1 MYRVIFSGFERILGA
16 ILLVSMLAAGCERVE
31 PSANA
36 KGLPPVPVKLH
47 EVKLET
53 LDDSTEFSGTLD
65 AAQKVDLKS
74 DMRAQVEN
82 VLVEPGERVRKGTVL
97 MTLKPN
103 QTLPQVEQAQEQL
116 TSAQVNRENAV
127 QQLKIAE
134 SQQTTARSNYE
145 LAKTNYDRARGLV
158 KQGAIGQVT
167 ADQAKNQLDAAVHA
181 VETAS
186 KQVKTAKAV
195 LTQAEAGVH
204 QAESQL
210 ISISGNYQF
219 KQIVSPIAGLVGSL
233 SLKSGDSV
241 SPNQTITTITPNRT
255 LELTISIPPEHFA
268 HLKQGLSVELLD
280 PDTKTRI
287 AVSKLYFMPPRI
299 DTGSQTITARA
310 RFTKVEGTLAMG
322 QDARAR
328 VIWGKKPGVKVPAA
342 AVMRSGDRSFV
353 FVTQEGTCTPISPRH
368 SAESETRKIAC
379 QRYVELG
386 NPYGNSY
393 AVKTGL
399 QPGEA
404 VAISNISDLRD
415 GISILPSP

>member
-1 MYRVIFSGFERILGA
+1 MYKVIFSRFEKLLGA
-16 ILLVSMLAAGCERVE
+16 VLLVSTLAAGCERVE

-36 KGLPPVPVKLH
+36 RGLPPVSVKSH

-65 AAQKVDLKS
+65 AAQKAELKS
-74 DMRAQVEN
+74 DLRAQVEN
-82 VLVEPGERVRKGTVL
+82 VLVAPGERVRKGTVL

-145 LAKTNYDRARGLV
+145 LAKTNYDRAKGLV

-167 ADQAKNQLDAAVHA
+167 ADQAKNQLDAAVNA
-181 VETAS
+181 LETSS

-219 KQIVSPIAGLVGSL
+219 KQVVSPIAGLVGSL
-233 SLKSGDSV
+233 SLKPGDSV
-241 SPNQTITTITPNRT
+241 SPSQTITTITPNRT
-255 LELTISIPPEHFA
+255 LELTISIPSEHFA
-268 HLKQGLSVELLD
+268 RLRQGLPVELLD
-280 PDTKTRI
+280 PDTKTRV
-287 AVSKLYFMPPRI
+287 AVSRLYFMPPRI

-310 RFTKVEGTLAMG
+310 RFTNVKGTLAIG

-342 AVMRSGDRSFV
+342 AVVRSGDKSFV
-353 FVTQEGTCTPISPRH
+353 FVTQEGSCTPISPHH
-368 SAESETRKIAC
+368 SAESEIRKFAC

-386 NPYGNSY
+386 DSYGNSY
-393 AVKTGL
+393 QVKTGL
-399 QPGEA
+399 RPGEA
-404 VAISNISDLRD
+404 VAVSNISDLKE
-415 GISILPSP
+415 GISVLPSP